1 MVYFALLKECGE
13 DIQTSTSAEPAP
25 FSPGSLP
32 GQEARDD
39 STHTLLKMGITVVS
53 SLKSV
58 KSVSSEREVL

>member
-1 MVYFALLKECGE
+1 MVYSALLKECGE

-39 STHTLLKMGITVVS
+39 STHTVENGDYCGFLTGI
-53 SLKSV
+53 
-58 KSVSSEREVL
+58 SEVCQ